1 MTRVKLKLYS
11 ICILWILLLTT
22 LIPFGIDR
30 FIFAFAVSIFMT
42 VAFIYIYFLLFKKFS
57 FLLLREKSTNFQ
69 KRISNLLPGSI
80 LDLSNFNLSERQT
93 KCLVECVCNSLSYKQ
108 IAEKIFISE
117 SVIKKEMQNIF
128 EIFDVENKE
137 QLKILLAPYKLVF

>member
-42 VAFIYIYFLLFKKFS
+42 AAFIYIYFLLFKKFS

>member
-1 MTRVKLKLYS
+1 M
-11 ICILWILLLTT
+11 
-22 LIPFGIDR
+22 
-30 FIFAFAVSIFMT
+30 
-42 VAFIYIYFLLFKKFS
+42 
-57 FLLLREKSTNFQ
+57 LLREKSTNFQ